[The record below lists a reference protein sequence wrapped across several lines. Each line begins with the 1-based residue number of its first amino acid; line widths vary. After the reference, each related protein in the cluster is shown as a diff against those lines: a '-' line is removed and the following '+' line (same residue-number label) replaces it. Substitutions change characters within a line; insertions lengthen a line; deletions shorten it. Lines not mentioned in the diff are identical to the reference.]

1 MTSRWELE
9 INHGERIYIMVIS
22 KSYKSGLF
30 FLKCWLF
37 NIYQYT
43 PGLTNKWR
51 GEWTPKMT
59 GDNALCSSPVREK
72 D

>member
-1 MTSRWELE
+1 
-9 INHGERIYIMVIS
+9 MVIS